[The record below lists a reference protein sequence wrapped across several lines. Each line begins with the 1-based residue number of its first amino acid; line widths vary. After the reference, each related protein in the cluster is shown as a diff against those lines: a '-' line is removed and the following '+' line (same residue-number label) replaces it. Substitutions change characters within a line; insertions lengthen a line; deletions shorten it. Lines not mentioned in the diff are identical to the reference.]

1 MGHSTSSGRT
11 APQRRLSES
20 FGITDEQMTRR
31 SQQLI
36 STLTAT
42 KRIGDIRQFTIAS
55 AATNTLYNG
64 SIFKPDTGGFV
75 VELSTY
81 NNGERQRIIEY
92 QQYPNITQA
101 RNALYEATQVPK
113 PKRGRS

>member
-1 MGHSTSSGRT
+1 
-11 APQRRLSES
+11 
-20 FGITDEQMTRR
+20 MTRR

-42 KRIGDIRQFTIAS
+42 KKSGDIRDFTIAS
-55 AATNTLYNG
+55 AATNKLYG
-64 SIFKPDTGGFV
+64 GYIVKPYDGGFV
-75 VELSTY
+75 VALSTY
-81 NNGERQRIIEY
+81 ENGEKKSIIEY
-92 QQYPNITQA
+92 ERYPNITAA